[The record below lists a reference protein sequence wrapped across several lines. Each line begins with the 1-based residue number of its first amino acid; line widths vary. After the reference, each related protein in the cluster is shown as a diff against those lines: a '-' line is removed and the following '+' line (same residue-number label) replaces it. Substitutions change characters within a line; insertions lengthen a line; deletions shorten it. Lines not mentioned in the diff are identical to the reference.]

1 MQKSYYVTKTRLQRA
16 VTLVLAFSFII
27 SLFSFVPASVAA
39 AEETATTNAKVHL
52 RKSADKESTSLQTL
66 PEGEEVTLLS
76 TSGSWYKVRY
86 GKYTGYVMKQYIT
99 TGSHS
104 QVTKQ
109 SQIDAL
115 GDAPG
120 AMRIGDSNSDV
131 KKLQQALK
139 ILGYYTGK
147 LDGDYGDGTTKAV
160 MEYQDDHDLLADGVA
175 GKETVKSIFGSC
187 AKTSLSK
194 DTTTANTKSS
204 SSSSSKTS
212 SGSSKSSSGKS
223 YPEVSSIEEI
233 GSAPKPTRVGDSG
246 TDVVK
251 LQQALKVLGYYGG
264 TIDGSYGE
272 GTESAVKQLQ
282 KKRSMKADGIA
293 GAATIRVLF
302 GTTSS
307 SSKSSSSTNVKTEA
321 KKYTTKTLDWFEDN
335 VTKVIPK
342 NAKFTIKDVKTG
354 KTFEAVRWSGSNH
367 MDTEPRTSEDT
378 AILKSIYGGSW
389 SWRRRAIL
397 ILYNGN
403 VYAASMNGMPH
414 GTSTIDNGFDGHFCI
429 HFKNSMTHGTKKVD
443 DDHQKAVTTASKATW

>member
-160 MEYQDDHDLLADGVA
+160 MEYQGDHDLLADGVA

-194 DTTTANTKSS
+194 DTTTASTKSS
-204 SSSSSKTS
+204 SSSSSS
-212 SGSSKSSSGKS
+212 M
-223 YPEVSSIEEI
+223 
-233 GSAPKPTRVGDSG
+233 PKMRPMAAKAACTC
-246 TDVVK
+246 
-251 LQQALKVLGYYGG
+251 A
-264 TIDGSYGE
+264 
-272 GTESAVKQLQ
+272 ES
-282 KKRSMKADGIA
+282 
-293 GAATIRVLF
+293 
-302 GTTSS
+302 
-307 SSKSSSSTNVKTEA
+307 
-321 KKYTTKTLDWFEDN
+321 
-335 VTKVIPK
+335 
-342 NAKFTIKDVKTG
+342 
-354 KTFEAVRWSGSNH
+354 
-367 MDTEPRTSEDT
+367 
-378 AILKSIYGGSW
+378 
-389 SWRRRAIL
+389 
-397 ILYNGN
+397 
-403 VYAASMNGMPH
+403 
-414 GTSTIDNGFDGHFCI
+414 
-429 HFKNSMTHGTKKVD
+429 
-443 DDHQKAVTTASKATW
+443 